1 MWSKWIYLHTQKIVE
16 ENSEQNQ
23 KNFLRK
29 TKIYSYLKLNQEQNS
44 LRLTQPR
51 QSAWLSRV
59 WTGHCA
65 VQTYHSPW
73 LPLIKNRSLE
83 LCVLLRHRAVLSI
96 QHQHDEPLEK
106 PREVAATGRAI
117 SEVLGWSQADLGYQ
131 PGPTDRWVTRTALS
145 HRLSPVTGD
154 DTTYLL
160 GLLWELRNTK

>member
-65 VQTYHSPW
+65 VQAYHSLW
-73 LPLIKNRSLE
+73 LPLIKNRSRE
-83 LCVLLRHRAVLSI
+83 LCVLLRHRAVLST
-96 QHQHDEPLEK
+96 QHQHDEPLKK
-106 PREVAATGRAI
+106 PRGGGHRQSHIRSPRLEPGWPRLPAWPYRPLSDQDCPEPLVITSNRGRHH
-117 SEVLGWSQADLGYQ
+117 LP
-131 PGPTDRWVTRTALS
+131 PGAVVRTKK
-145 HRLSPVTGD
+145 H
-154 DTTYLL
+154 
-160 GLLWELRNTK
+160 